1 MSMVHTLVV
10 HQNLL
15 GVFQNID
22 AWVSP
27 LSPHKSEICWG
38 QAQASLFT
46 NPGNSLVVSWLG
58 LYTST
63 AGNVGSVPG
72 RETRILLA
80 TWYSKK
86 ERKEKKNT
94 PYASE
99 STLLQGAELV
109 LGATHPWS
117 QCCSSGSS
125 PVTLKEMCNLSE
137 WPFPKLKNGKEHFD
151 L

>member
-63 AGNVGSVPG
+63 AATAGNMGSVPG

-80 TWYSKK
+80 AWYSKK
-86 ERKEKKNT
+86 ERKEKKKIT
-94 PYASE
+94 PYASK

-109 LGATHPWS
+109 LGTTHPWS

-137 WPFPKLKNGKEHFD
+137 WPFPNL
-151 L
+151 

>member
-27 LSPHKSEICWG
+27 LSPYKSEICWG

-86 ERKEKKNT
+86 ERKEKKST

-99 STLLQGAELV
+99 STLFQGAELV

-137 WPFPKLKNGKEHFD
+137 WPFPNL
-151 L
+151 